1 MTTRFAP
8 LWFLAAGALAAVL
21 APHSQAA
28 DNEARAVI
36 KALDRALLSSEL
48 AGRITSL
55 PRRPGDAFKKGDLLV
70 AIDCDLYNAQ
80 SAKVAAEHK
89 GARLKVEN
97 ARQLQELRSIG
108 ALEVTTA
115 ESDFAQTQAALRIA
129 QIINDRQ
136 FEAEVVVPANWMRWV
151 KPGTPL
157 ELKVDETGTTA
168 KATVTAITPA
178 IDPVSQTVV
187 LRATL
192 ADGSQLIPGMSATA
206 VFTPPPTH

>member
-129 QIINDRQ
+129 IDAR
-136 FEAEVVVPANWMRWV
+136 PAQLRV
-151 KPGTPL
+151 LKCRGGLAPPRPIPL
-157 ELKVDETGTTA
+157 AG
-168 KATVTAITPA
+168 
-178 IDPVSQTVV
+178 
-187 LRATL
+187 
-192 ADGSQLIPGMSATA
+192 
-206 VFTPPPTH
+206 